1 MPSTHQ
7 TRSPDPQAPRHSR
20 QTEYRISASPT
31 AHPTAAR
38 WVDPY
43 AVAYLWTLTG
53 LLALADATA
62 AVPVARDVAHLLL
75 PLDWRQAPHDPSAHD
90 IATALSL
97 WFHNAR
103 LALAP
108 LAAAAAVQHR
118 PGRLRQAVDVLLA
131 VVFAIDVIPVGVEL
145 GTWGARLLPYIP
157 NAPVELLALV
167 IGPVSWWLVTR
178 GRLPLRAL
186 WLIAAIVVAL
196 LAVAACLETWVPPQ
210 ARGSSHA
217 HPRMAMVAAP
227 SGAAVPAAALTRPP
241 RPRSHHVMSPTTT
254 ATPHRQPTGSPHA
267 PAPTRP
273 CQPRVT
279 PPWGL

>member
-1 MPSTHQ
+1 VT
-7 TRSPDPQAPRHSR
+7 T
-20 QTEYRISASPT
+20 T
-31 AHPTAAR
+31 AHPTAATR
-38 WVDPY
+38 WLHPY
-43 AVAYLWTLTG
+43 AAAYLWTLTG

-62 AVPVARDVAHLLL
+62 AVPVARDVAHLLI
-75 PLDWRQAPHDPSAHD
+75 PLDWRHAPHDPNAHD

-118 PGRLRQAVDVLLA
+118 PGRLRQAIDVLLA
-131 VVFAIDVIPVGVEL
+131 VVFAVNVVPVGVEL
-145 GTWGARLLPYIP
+145 GTWGAQLLPYIP

-167 IGPVSWWLVTR
+167 IGPVSWGLVTR
-178 GRLPLRAL
+178 GRLPLRSL

-210 ARGSSHA
+210 ARGSSDA
-217 HPRMAMVAAP
+217 HTRTRMEMVAAP
-227 SGAAVPAAALTRPP
+227 SGAAVRATALTRPLH
-241 RPRSHHVMSPTTT
+241 PRSHYAMSPHNHRH
-254 ATPHRQPTGSPHA
+254 TPPPRSRFASFPGPRRAHVRSGS
-267 PAPTRP
+267 
-273 CQPRVT
+273 